1 MCLYTTQEIPTIAK
15 KDIICYKVICKDMS
29 SLFHND
35 FKWTFGKMYYSWM
48 EAVNNIEDCD
58 KEIHQAFHS
67 YETLE
72 DLKKAYFSATCPC
85 LTVKCTI
92 PKGSEFYKGTH
103 DDLKGY
109 ASNQLIINEVIG
121 IKELYP
127 DFDWDNYPFKVGQA
141 IQVKMPHI
149 MRWHDIIYS
158 GEQVKFH
165 DKSTW
170 EDYQITNIQPCSI
183 SSTRVDLIVENCDTL
198 KSSCIMTNFDG
209 VAWVTDMEVRLKD
222 NKEG

>member
-29 SLFHND
+29 SLFQND
-35 FKWTFGKMYYSWM
+35 FKWEFGKMYYSWM
-48 EAVNNIEDCD
+48 EAVNDIEDCD

-109 ASNQLIINEVIG
+109 ASDQLIVNEVIDV
-121 IKELYP
+121 KELYP
-127 DFDWDNYPFKVGQA
+127 DFDWDNYPYKEGQV
-141 IQVKMPHI
+141 IQVKKPHDEN
-149 MRWHDIIYS
+149 WK
-158 GEQVKFH
+158 E
-165 DKSTW
+165 
-170 EDYQITNIQPCSI
+170 YQITNIQPHPLNSI
-183 SSTRVDLIVENCDTL
+183 FVDLIVKDCRAEYFADTI
-198 KSSCIMTNFDG
+198 KTMFDG
-209 VAWVTDMEVRLKD
+209 KVWQTKNCVISSKS
-222 NKEG
+222 KEE